1 MSEPTSVLTFADLLI
16 DISEKIGCPYYG
28 ADGTEAAQV
37 PIDPQNLDLCKRIVN
52 KAIRMFISD
61 APKPNGWRWLRPVAS
76 LVLWPSV
83 AVDAAN
89 PILTAVHVTGVTTI
103 VVTSAAFYPSME
115 LKNIVITGVGTFP
128 IASYIS
134 ATSVTVTGNASAAH
148 ASSKT
153 FSIEA
158 DGNYT
163 LPADFGGQFTGH
175 PTFSAGT
182 NRGSAIEYT
191 DESVIRELRAN
202 VTASTG
208 TPYLMAVRVMSVGSP
223 RRRHEALFYS
233 TPAEVFTVQFPYVLH
248 FQSLVATTEVSPAP
262 FGHDEAIKAAA
273 RAVAEKDVEDSMGME
288 WDYYRKIALQNS
300 YLVDAQ
306 SAPKQ
311 LGYFGNGRGT
321 PMTIHTFRDGIYQR
335 PTVTVNL

>member
-1 MSEPTSVLTFADLLI
+1 MSEPTGVLTFADLII
-16 DISEKIGCPYYG
+16 DVAEKIGCPYYG
-28 ADGTEAAQV
+28 TGGTEAAQV
-37 PIDPQNLDLCKRIVN
+37 PVDAQNLDLCKRIVN

-61 APKPNGWRWLRPVAS
+61 APKPNGWRWLKPVAS

-83 AVDAAN
+83 DAAAAN
-89 PILTAVHVTGVTTI
+89 VVVTAPYVAPTTTI
-103 VVTSAAFYPSME
+103 TVTSAAFYPSME
-115 LKNIVITGVGTFP
+115 LKTITIGTTEFT

-134 ATSVTVTGNASAAH
+134 ATSVTVTGDAH
-148 ASSKT
+148 TLVGST
-153 FSIEA
+153 FSVAA

-182 NRGSAIEYT
+182 NRGSAIEFT
-191 DESVIRELRAN
+191 DESTIRELRAN
-202 VTASTG
+202 ITASTG
-208 TPYLMAVRVMSVGSP
+208 TPYLMAVRIMGTGSP
-223 RRRHEALFYS
+223 RRRWEAMFYS

-248 FQSLVATTEVSPAP
+248 FQALATTTEVSPAP
-262 FGHDEAIKAAA
+262 FGHDEAIKAAC
-273 RAVAEKDVEDSMGME
+273 RAVAEKDVEDAMGKE
-288 WDYYRKIALQNS
+288 WDYYRTIALPNS

-306 SAPKQ
+306 SAPKS

-321 PMTIHTFRDGIYQR
+321 PMTIHTFRDGFYMR

>member
-1 MSEPTSVLTFADLLI
+1 
-16 DISEKIGCPYYG
+16 
-28 ADGTEAAQV
+28 
-37 PIDPQNLDLCKRIVN
+37 
-52 KAIRMFISD
+52 MFISD
-61 APKPNGWRWLRPVAS
+61 APKPNGWRWLKPVAS

-83 AVDAAN
+83 DVDAAN
-89 PILTAVHVTGVTTI
+89 VVTAAPYVAPTTTI
-103 VVTSAAFYPSME
+103 TVTSAAFYPSME
-115 LKNIVITGVGTFP
+115 LKTITIGGTDFT

-134 ATSVTVTGNASAAH
+134 ATSVTVTGDAH
-148 ASSKT
+148 THVGDT
-153 FSIEA
+153 FAIAA

-182 NRGSAIEYT
+182 NRGSSIEYT

-223 RRRHEALFYS
+223 RRRWEAMFYS
-233 TPAEVFTVQFPYVLH
+233 TPAEVLTVQFPYTLH
-248 FQSLVATTEVSPAP
+248 FQSLVATTETSPAP
-262 FGHDEAIKAAA
+262 FGHDEAIKAAC

-288 WDYYRKIALQNS
+288 WNYYRNIALPNS

-321 PMTIHTFRDGIYQR
+321 PMSIHAWRDGIYQR